1 MKCKNCKAKRP
12 LSGYICPTCGAV
24 TKFPIWLN
32 PLIYFLLAASA
43 LKFDHYVAFFVLDVL
58 LIALAVPYIRY
69 NINVIKA
76 RPIKIAPAA
85 VSVPRPAATPVTR
98 TAAVPAPAPVYTDYM
113 KEVDERFTAL
123 LDSIPRHDIV
133 IADRQKVTRT
143 AYIRPVF
150 SNVTARSNV
159 EKLGNFVVIDTET
172 TGLSASKD
180 AIVEVSAV
188 KFERYI
194 PVAVFESF
202 VNPHRSIPEAASKVN
217 HITDDMVSDA
227 PDFSQIRADL
237 VSFIGSSP
245 IIGHNLDFD
254 LKFLCSAGIA
264 FVDPKQKFF
273 DTLELSRR
281 IIGDCVENCKL
292 VTLCDFYKIR
302 YEGGAHRSSSDAL
315 ATGLLFREL
324 VDERTRKGGV

>member
-1 MKCKNCKAKRP
+1 MKCKNCKSKRR
-12 LSGYICPTCGAV
+12 LSDYRCPVCGSV
-24 TKFPIWLN
+24 QKFPIWCH
-32 PLIYFLLAASA
+32 PIIYL
-43 LKFDHYVAFFVLDVL
+43 VLGLCGLFTGQFGGAIVL
-58 LIALAVPYIRY
+58 LLISIAFDIPYMKY
-69 NINVIKA
+69 WKVMKA
-76 RPIKIAPAA
+76 EKVSAPAA
-85 VSVPRPAATPVTR
+85 VPVARTSAIVPK
-98 TAAVPAPAPVYTDYM
+98 TAPAPAPVYTDYM

-159 EKLGNFVVIDTET
+159 EKLGNFVVVDTET
-172 TGLSASKD
+172 TGLSASKE

-188 KFERYI
+188 RFERFM
-194 PVAVFESF
+194 PVEVFETF
-202 VNPHRSIPEAASKVN
+202 VNPHKPIPEAASRVN
-217 HITDDMVSDA
+217 HITDDMVADA

-237 VSFIGSSP
+237 VSFIGSSSV
-245 IIGHNLDFD
+245 IGHNLDFD
-254 LKFLCSAGIA
+254 LKFLCASGIA

-273 DTLELSRR
+273 DTLELSQR

-292 VTLCDFYKIR
+292 VTLCDYYKIR
-302 YEGGAHRSSSDAL
+302 YQGGAHRSSSDAL

>member
-1 MKCKNCKAKRP
+1 MKCKNCKSKRR
-12 LSGYICPTCGAV
+12 LSDYRCPVCGSV
-24 TKFPIWLN
+24 TKFPIWCH
-32 PLIYFLLAASA
+32 PIIYL
-43 LKFDHYVAFFVLDVL
+43 VLGLCGLFTGQFGGAIVL
-58 LIALAVPYIRY
+58 LLISIAFDIPYMKY
-69 NINVIKA
+69 WKMKNAEKA
-76 RPIKIAPAA
+76 
-85 VSVPRPAATPVTR
+85 R
-98 TAAVPAPAPVYTDYM
+98 TAAIVPKTAPAPAPVYTDYQ

-123 LDSIPRHDIV
+123 LDSIPRHEVV
-133 IADRQKVTRT
+133 ISDLVKISRT
-143 AYIRPVF
+143 AFIKPVF

-159 EKLGNFVVIDTET
+159 EKLGNFVVVDTET

-188 KFERYI
+188 RFERFM
-194 PVAVFESF
+194 PVEVFESF
-202 VNPHRSIPEAASKVN
+202 VNPHKPIPEVASKVN

-227 PDFSQIRADL
+227 PDFSQIRGDL
-237 VSFIGSSP
+237 VSFIGSSTV
-245 IIGHNLDFD
+245 IGHSLDFD

-281 IIGDCVENCKL
+281 IIGDEVEDCKL
-292 VTLCDFYKIR
+292 VTLCDYYKIR

>member
-1 MKCKNCKAKRP
+1 MKCKNCNSKRR
-12 LSGYICPTCGAV
+12 LSDYRCPICGSV
-24 TKFPIWLN
+24 TKFPIWCH
-32 PLIYFLLAASA
+32 PIIYLFLGLCGLFTGQFGGA
-43 LKFDHYVAFFVLDVL
+43 LVL
-58 LIALAVPYIRY
+58 LLISIAFDIPYMKY
-69 NINVIKA
+69 WKA
-76 RPIKIAPAA
+76 KKAESPSGPAA
-85 VSVPRPAATPVTR
+85 VSVSRPAAVPV
-98 TAAVPAPAPVYTDYM
+98 PSPAPVYTDYM
-113 KEVDERFTAL
+113 KEVDDRFTAL
-123 LDSIPRHDIV
+123 LDSIPRHEIV
-133 IADRQKVTRT
+133 MADRQKVTRT

-188 KFERYI
+188 KFERYM

-227 PDFSQIRADL
+227 PDFSHIRADL
-237 VSFIGSSP
+237 VSFIGSSTV
-245 IIGHNLDFD
+245 IGHNLDFD

-281 IIGDCVENCKL
+281 IIGDEVEDCKL
-292 VTLCDFYKIR
+292 VTLCDYYKIR

-315 ATGLLFREL
+315 ANGLLFREL

>member
-1 MKCKNCKAKRP
+1 MKCKNCKSKRR
-12 LSGYICPTCGAV
+12 LSDYRCPVCGSV
-24 TKFPIWLN
+24 TKFPIWCHPAVYL
-32 PLIYFLLAASA
+32 FLGLCGLFTGQFGGA
-43 LKFDHYVAFFVLDVL
+43 LVL
-58 LIALAVPYIRY
+58 LLISIAFDIPYMKY
-69 NINVIKA
+69 WKA
-76 RPIKIAPAA
+76 KKAESSSGPAA
-85 VSVPRPAATPVTR
+85 VSVPRPAAVPV
-98 TAAVPAPAPVYTDYM
+98 PSPAPVYTDYM

-133 IADRQKVTRT
+133 ISDPVKISRT
-143 AYIRPVF
+143 AFIKPVF

-188 KFERYI
+188 KFERYM

-237 VSFIGSSP
+237 VSFIGSST
-245 IIGHNLDFD
+245 IIGHNLEFD
-254 LKFLCSAGIA
+254 LKFLCASGIA

-273 DTLELSRR
+273 DTLELSQR

-292 VTLCDFYKIR
+292 VTLCDYYKIR
-302 YEGGAHRSSSDAL
+302 YQGGAHRSSSDAL

-324 VDERTRKGGV
+324 VDERTRNGGV

>member
-1 MKCKNCKAKRP
+1 MKCKNCKSKRR
-12 LSGYICPTCGAV
+12 LSDYRCPVCGSV
-24 TKFPIWLN
+24 TKFPILCH
-32 PLIYFLLAASA
+32 PAVYLFLGLCGLFTGQFGGA
-43 LKFDHYVAFFVLDVL
+43 LVL
-58 LIALAVPYIRY
+58 LLISIAFDIPYMKY
-69 NINVIKA
+69 WKA
-76 RPIKIAPAA
+76 KKAESPSGPAA
-85 VSVPRPAATPVTR
+85 VPVTR
-98 TAAVPAPAPVYTDYM
+98 TAAVPVPAPVYTDFM

-123 LDSIPRHDIV
+123 LDSIPRHEVV
-133 IADRQKVTRT
+133 ISDPVKISRT
-143 AYIRPVF
+143 AFIKPVF

-188 KFERYI
+188 KFERYM

-237 VSFIGSSP
+237 VSFIGSSTV
-245 IIGHNLDFD
+245 IGHNLDFD

-281 IIGDCVENCKL
+281 IIGDEVEDCKL
-292 VTLCDFYKIR
+292 VTLCDYYKIR

>member
-32 PLIYFLLAASA
+32 PLIYFLLACSA
-43 LKFDHYVAFFVLDVL
+43 LKFGHYVAFVVLDVL
-58 LIALAVPYIRY
+58 LIALAVPYVMY
-69 NINVIKA
+69 NVNAINAK
-76 RPIKIAPAA
+76 RPRMSSRPAA
-85 VSVPRPAATPVTR
+85 VSVPRPAAVPV
-98 TAAVPAPAPVYTDYM
+98 PSPAPVYTDYM

-123 LDSIPRHDIV
+123 LDSIPRHEIV

-143 AYIRPVF
+143 AYISPVF

-188 KFERYI
+188 KFERYM

-237 VSFIGSSP
+237 VSFIGSSTV
-245 IIGHNLDFD
+245 IGHNLDFD

-281 IIGDCVENCKL
+281 IIGDEVEDCKL
-292 VTLCDFYKIR
+292 VTLCDYYKIR
-302 YEGGAHRSSSDAL
+302 YEGGAHRSSSDSL

>member
-1 MKCKNCKAKRP
+1 MKCKNCNAKRRF
-12 LSGYICPTCGAV
+12 SDYRCPVCGSV
-24 TKFPIWLN
+24 MKFPIWCHPAVYLFFGLCGLFTGQFGGALVLV
-32 PLIYFLLAASA
+32 LISIA
-43 LKFDHYVAFFVLDVL
+43 FD
-58 LIALAVPYIRY
+58 IPYMKY
-69 NINVIKA
+69 WKA
-76 RPIKIAPAA
+76 MKAEKVSAPAA
-85 VSVPRPAATPVTR
+85 VPVALTSAIVPK
-98 TAAVPAPAPVYTDYM
+98 TAPAPAPVYTDYM

-123 LDSIPRHDIV
+123 LDSIPRHEIV

-150 SNVTARSNV
+150 SNVTSRSNV

-188 KFERYI
+188 KFERYM
-194 PVAVFESF
+194 PVSVFESF

-217 HITDDMVSDA
+217 HITDDMVADA

-237 VSFIGSSP
+237 LFFIGSSTV
-245 IIGHNLDFD
+245 IGHNLDFD

-281 IIGDCVENCKL
+281 IIGDEVEDCKL
-292 VTLCDFYKIR
+292 VTLCDYYKIR

>member
-1 MKCKNCKAKRP
+1 MKCKNCKSKRK

-32 PLIYFLLAASA
+32 PLIYFLLACSA
-43 LKFDHYVAFFVLDVL
+43 LKFGHYVAFVVLDVL
-58 LIALAVPYIRY
+58 LIALAVPYVMY
-69 NINVIKA
+69 NVNAINAK
-76 RPIKIAPAA
+76 RPRI
-85 VSVPRPAATPVTR
+85 SSRPAATPVTR

-123 LDSIPRHDIV
+123 LDSIPRHEIV

-188 KFERYI
+188 KFERYM

-237 VSFIGSSP
+237 VSFIGSSTV
-245 IIGHNLDFD
+245 IGHNLDFD

-281 IIGDCVENCKL
+281 IIGDEVDDCKL
-292 VTLCDFYKIR
+292 VTLCDYYKIR

>member
-1 MKCKNCKAKRP
+1 MKCKNCKSKRK

-32 PLIYFLLAASA
+32 PFIYFILAFSA
-43 LKFDHYVAFFVLDVL
+43 LRYHHYVAFVVLDVL
-58 LIALAVPYIRY
+58 LIGLAVPYVMY
-69 NINVIKA
+69 NVNAIKA
-76 RPIKIAPAA
+76 KRPRM
-85 VSVPRPAATPVTR
+85 SSRPAATPVTR

-123 LDSIPRHDIV
+123 LDSIPRHEV
-133 IADRQKVTRT
+133 AIADRQKVSRT

-172 TGLSASKD
+172 TGLSPSKG

-188 KFERYI
+188 KFERYM
-194 PVAVFESF
+194 PVSVFESL
-202 VNPHRSIPEAASKVN
+202 VNPHMPIPDAASKVN
-217 HITDDMVSDA
+217 HITDDMVADA
-227 PDFSQIRADL
+227 PDFSQIRGDL
-237 VSFIGSSP
+237 VSFIGSSTV
-245 IIGHNLDFD
+245 IGHNLDFD

-281 IIGDCVENCKL
+281 IIGDEVDDCKL
-292 VTLCDFYKIR
+292 VTLCDYYKIR

-324 VDERTRKGGV
+324 VDERTRKGAN